1 MTLDLAVS
9 RAVAQSRLLADA
21 LHSQARW
28 FVDIGGVRVQATKE
42 VHGHGVRFTAYF
54 NAVPEMANV
63 MALYMECTL
72 RSARPFEYPGP
83 GPFRVEWDMELEE
96 TVRT

>member
-21 LHSQARW
+21 LHSPARW
-28 FVDIGGVRVQATKE
+28 FVEIGGVRVQATKE
-42 VHGHGVRFTAYF
+42 VHRHGVRFTAHF
-54 NAVPEMANV
+54 TDVPELSNV
-63 MALYMECTL
+63 MALYMERAL

-83 GPFRVEWDMELEE
+83 GPFCVEWDMELEE